1 MSLNQKGGP
10 GTSRRLTPP
19 LKCHVDGGK
28 QDLAK
33 WIISLMPE
41 RCKTPNNPSPTDLG
55 WLAYVEPYFGGGAIL
70 LAQNPEGISEV
81 ANDLNGDL
89 MNFWM
94 QLQSADTFHD
104 FKRIVDTIPF
114 SEGEWK
120 FSSRASVFGTD
131 TDRAVNFFVK
141 CRQSLAGRM
150 TGFASISRRRTRG
163 GMNEQVSAWLNAIE
177 GLPAVHARLKR
188 VLILNRP
195 ALDVIREQDGPR
207 TLYYCDPPYL
217 HETRVTTSEY
227 GEFEMTEKEHDYL
240 LQTLGNIE
248 GKFIL
253 SGYRSEL
260 YDTAAEA
267 FGWNRHEKKIHN
279 HASGAKTKPVMT
291 ECCWTNF

>member
-1 MSLNQKGGP
+1 
-10 GTSRRLTPP
+10 
-19 LKCHVDGGK
+19 
-28 QDLAK
+28 
-33 WIISLMPE
+33 
-41 RCKTPNNPSPTDLG
+41 
-55 WLAYVEPYFGGGAIL
+55 
-70 LAQNPEGISEV
+70 
-81 ANDLNGDL
+81 
-89 MNFWM
+89 
-94 QLQSADTFHD
+94 
-104 FKRIVDTIPF
+104 
-114 SEGEWK
+114 
-120 FSSRASVFGTD
+120 
-131 TDRAVNFFVK
+131 
-141 CRQSLAGRM
+141 
-150 TGFASISRRRTRG
+150 
-163 GMNEQVSAWLNAIE
+163 MNEQVSAWLNAIE

-207 TLYYCDPPYL
+207 TLFYADPPYL

-227 GEFEMTEKEHDYL
+227 GEFEMSEKEHDYL

-260 YDTAAEA
+260 YDTAAEV